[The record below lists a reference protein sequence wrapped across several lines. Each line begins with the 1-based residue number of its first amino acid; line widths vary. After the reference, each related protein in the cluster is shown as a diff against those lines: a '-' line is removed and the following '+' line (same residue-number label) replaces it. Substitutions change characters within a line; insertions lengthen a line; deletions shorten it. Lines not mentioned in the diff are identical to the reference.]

1 MSPAPNLRLRVAPAL
16 ARIALASTALA
27 GTVLLVSNAAPT
39 DAATTGPRASGTT
52 AAHPA
57 ASSPVAI
64 ILLDTNLEDSRAS
77 ARIAAERL
85 AALRYIAALPAR
97 VGVGLITF
105 SNRWQVL
112 VAPAAA
118 VAARGPGSA
127 ARLAAALAAVR
138 GGGSSSAGLDGAIR
152 SAVSLAT
159 GLGAPL
165 HSRLLVLSDGEG
177 IEGRIRV
184 PAIPADVVA
193 WRFEADD
200 NVGALRVLARASDG
214 RTATPTHAARLAAAF
229 GPRKAVPAAT
239 TTPTPARTTAPA
251 ATRPAA
257 ARRGDA
263 VRMHWP
269 RAVLLIA
276 VIVFASLFGV
286 GLLLTGT
293 LRRGRRAR
301 LLADQIASH
310 VAPDPASGDH
320 ETAARSATGWVSRRL
335 SGGTEQRLALRLD
348 LAGISRPPAEWIILG
363 SCAWLILAALLDVLT
378 GNAVVGVVA
387 GAAASWLGMRL
398 VVNSRIGRRRA
409 AFAEQLPELLQLVAG
424 SLRAGFSLAQALDV
438 AVREGS
444 EPAASEFARAL
455 SQTRI
460 GVELP
465 TALSHVADRM
475 ASVDLEWTV
484 MAIRIQ
490 REIGGNLSEVL
501 LTTAGTMRD
510 RAQLRRHVKAL
521 SAEGRLSAYI
531 LIALPVLVGGWM
543 FISSPSYMRPLY
555 TTALG
560 LAMVAT
566 AVVLMVV
573 GALWMRKVIRVEM

>member
-1 MSPAPNLRLRVAPAL
+1 VSPAPLCRLRGAL
-16 ARIALASTALA
+16 ALA
-27 GTVLLVSNAAPT
+27 GTALLVSAAAPAG
-39 DAATTGPRASGTT
+39 AATTGPRSGGT
-52 AAHPA
+52 AAAHIGPV

-77 ARIAAERL
+77 ARIAAERIV
-85 AALRYIAALPAR
+85 ALRYVAALPAGVR
-97 VGVGLITF
+97 VGLITF
-105 SNRWQVL
+105 SNRWRVL
-112 VAPAAA
+112 AAPAGAMG
-118 VAARGPGSA
+118 RGAPGSA

-152 SAVSLAT
+152 SAVSLANR
-159 GLGAPL
+159 LGAPL
-165 HSRLLVLSDGEG
+165 RSRLLVLSNGEG
-177 IEGRIRV
+177 IEGTIRV

-193 WRFEADD
+193 WRHEADD
-200 NVGALRVLARASDG
+200 NVRALRALARASDG
-214 RTATPTHAARLAAAF
+214 RTASPRHAARLAAGF
-229 GPRKAVPAAT
+229 GPGKVVPSAA

-251 ATRPAA
+251 AARPAA
-257 ARRGDA
+257 AHARVA
-263 VRMHWP
+263 VRTHWP
-269 RAVLLIA
+269 LAVLVMVA
-276 VIVFASLFGV
+276 IVFASLFGA

-310 VAPDPASGDH
+310 VAHNPASEDG
-320 ETAARSATGWVSRRL
+320 TAARSATGWVSRRL
-335 SGGTEQRLALRLD
+335 SGETEQRLALRLD
-348 LAGISRPPAEWIILG
+348 LAGISRPPAEWIMLG
-363 SCAWLILAALLDVLT
+363 GCAWLMLAALLDVLT
-378 GNAVVGVVA
+378 GKAVVGVLA
-387 GAAASWLGMRL
+387 GALASWLGMRL
-398 VVNSRIGRRRA
+398 IVNIRIGRRRA

-455 SQTRI
+455 SETRI

-484 MAIRIQ
+484 MAISIQ
-490 REIGGNLSEVL
+490 REIGGNLAEVL

-543 FISSPSYMRPLY
+543 FITSPSYMRPLY